1 MHNHLSYRG
10 SITVTCSEKSFLTLM
25 STQIPFSVPS
35 SMVATAVPARPYPHP
50 HPLSGHP
57 HTPRA
62 PCCKT
67 LWLPAGWLLSVHER
81 PPPHLET
88 GVRGR
93 NRSGRLWG
101 PWYRVQIL
109 FLVQWE
115 GIWEFWAEDR
125 RDLITFLKGHLGC
138 YMENWLWK
146 GTRGSRERDELGSW
160 CCRDRCGSTTE
171 SIMKNTVVRA
181 FKFRVSSSPAAYLRR
196 PSEVCFTQVRSWGEG
211 QKSYSFYVW
220 SREEHI
226 LI

>member
-1 MHNHLSYRG
+1 MWRGPHLFLQHHFISCCSHSSLPVAHVPTTPLPLHGLCTCCSLCSDHECHPSFTQLTHNHLSYHG

-25 STQIPFSVPS
+25 STQIPFSVPA

-115 GIWEFWAEDR
+115 GIWEF
-125 RDLITFLKGHLGC
+125 
-138 YMENWLWK
+138 
-146 GTRGSRERDELGSW
+146 
-160 CCRDRCGSTTE
+160 
-171 SIMKNTVVRA
+171 
-181 FKFRVSSSPAAYLRR
+181 
-196 PSEVCFTQVRSWGEG
+196 
-211 QKSYSFYVW
+211 
-220 SREEHI
+220 
-226 LI
+226 